1 MKLVTFSC
9 HGHHSIGKIIGDQ
22 VVDLPASDAS
32 LPTTM
37 RELLSGG
44 AAMMQRARDVNIDK
58 GVTFPLADVRLEA
71 PVPNPSK
78 FLAIGMNYAKHAA

>member
-9 HGHHSIGKIIGDQ
+9 RGHLSIGKIIGDQ

-32 LPTTM
+32 LPRTM

-44 AAMMQRARDVNIDK
+44 AAMM
-58 GVTFPLADVRLEA
+58 
-71 PVPNPSK
+71 
-78 FLAIGMNYAKHAA
+78 